1 MNLRFLAILAVIVFA
16 FTGSALGQ
24 KGAAAPPK
32 SVRLVKMLPDSDA
45 VVAVDVKRMFAN
57 ALPQILAGNQPMLS
71 AIVAHA
77 DEIKTRTGIDLR
89 QFDQI
94 AVGATIK
101 KVSEKEVDLIPVV
114 LAQGKYTPASLL
126 SAVKIASNGEY
137 REEKVGG
144 KTVYIFTAKITA
156 EKAVPVVGDSMIG
169 RMIGRA
175 MKGIFSTEIAVG
187 PLDAETIAFGP
198 AERVRQAIEGKTH
211 PGVSVLGL
219 SGLQHGG
226 VASFG
231 AKLPSGIS
239 AILGYDNDEIGKNIN
254 SIRFLSGWIDIGD
267 GTTTVRVTGKTAQ
280 TAEAVEFLANLQD
293 LRDLVK
299 GIVGGSKG
307 ADKQVYARI
316 LENAKLSRV
325 TNEITLDLSVPQSD
339 INILIGEKK

>member
-32 SVRLVKMLPDSDA
+32 SVRLAKMLPDSDA
-45 VVAVDVKRMFAN
+45 VVVVDVKRMFAN

-77 DEIKTRTGIDLR
+77 DEIKNRTGIDLR

-94 AVGATIK
+94 AVGATIT

-126 SAVKIASNGEY
+126 SAVKLASNGEY
-137 REEKVGG
+137 REEKIGG
-144 KTVYIFTAKITA
+144 KTVYIFNAKVSS
-156 EKAVPVVGDSMIG
+156 EKAVPGVGDSMIG

-226 VASFG
+226 IASFG

-239 AILGYDNDEIGKNIN
+239 ALLGFDSDEIGKSID
-254 SIRFLSGWIDIGD
+254 SIRFLSGWMDVAD
-267 GTTTVRVTGKTAQ
+267 GATVIRVTGKTTQ
-280 TAEAVEFLANLQD
+280 TAEAVDFLATLVDLQG
-293 LRDLVK
+293 LGKALL
-299 GIVGGSKG
+299 GSSKG
-307 ADKQVYARI
+307 ADKKVYARI
-316 LENAKLSRV
+316 IENARFSRIA
-325 TNEITLDLSVPQSD
+325 NEITLDLSVPQAD